1 MADLAASSD
10 SSTDAPR
17 VCLTAVDEALLT
29 LLAKRL
35 ARALLVDAEAGIGT
49 EPAPVRLDSTLPD
62 SHS

>member
-1 MADLAASSD
+1 MADLAASYD
-10 SSTDAPR
+10 SSTDEPR

-35 ARALLVDAEAGIGT
+35 ARALLLEAEPDLAAG
-49 EPAPVRLDSTLPD
+49 PAQPRLDSAQPA

>member
-1 MADLAASSD
+1 MADPATSSHI
-10 SSTDAPR
+10 STDVPR

-35 ARALLVDAEAGIGT
+35 ARALLLDAEANIGT
-49 EPAPVRLDSTLPD
+49 EPAPVRLDSVQPD